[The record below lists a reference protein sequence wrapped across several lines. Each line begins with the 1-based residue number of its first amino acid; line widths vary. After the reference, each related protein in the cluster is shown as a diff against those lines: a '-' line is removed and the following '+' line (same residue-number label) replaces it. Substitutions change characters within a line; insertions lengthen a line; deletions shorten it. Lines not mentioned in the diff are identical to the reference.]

1 MKLADMELRLES
13 ARLLTWKA
21 AMLKD
26 VGQPYTKVLAFSANE
41 DSDDDGTFKY
51 YCNKA
56 EAENKN
62 LDCVL
67 ATVEYHLK
75 KKLGN

>member
-1 MKLADMELRLES
+1 MELRLES

-26 VGQPYTKVLAFSANE
+26 VGQPYTKVLHLLLMTMMMMAHS
-41 DSDDDGTFKY
+41 KC

-56 EAENKN
+56 EAEKKN
-62 LDCVL
+62 LDCL
-67 ATVEYHLK
+67 ATVEYNFML
-75 KKLGN
+75 